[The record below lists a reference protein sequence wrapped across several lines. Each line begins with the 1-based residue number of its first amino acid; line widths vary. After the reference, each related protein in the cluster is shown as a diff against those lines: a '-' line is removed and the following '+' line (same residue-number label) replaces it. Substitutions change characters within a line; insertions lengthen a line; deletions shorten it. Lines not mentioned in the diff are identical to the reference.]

1 MSSDPRAE
9 VGVTEPSKFLQP
21 APMEGKGA
29 YNRSSSVQAVGS
41 LPAVALLERAA
52 RGVALP
58 LPPEPV
64 FIADYGS
71 SEGHNSLV
79 PIAAALGMLRERVG
93 NERAIFVFHA
103 DLPGNDF
110 TALFETLANDPDSYL
125 RNDPAVFSAAIGR
138 SYFEQILPAS
148 SVTLGWSAWAVQ
160 WLSRVPCT
168 IPDQVQVAY
177 SHDAAARSA
186 FAEQAAEDW
195 RTFLA
200 MRSRELRPG
209 ARLVVLTMAIDD
221 SGDFGYRPVVDALY
235 GALVDMVNRSFI
247 RKEEFRRMAIPV
259 VGRTRAQFTEP
270 FGKSGHFA
278 DLSLENFELFD
289 GEDRIW
295 TQFKASGDARAFG
308 AQWAAF
314 CRASVFPTLATSLDE
329 VPDDTGSAKF
339 MDQLEAGIAARLST
353 TPVRMTIPLAQMTLV
368 KAIVEK

>member
-1 MSSDPRAE
+1 
-9 VGVTEPSKFLQP
+9 
-21 APMEGKGA
+21 
-29 YNRSSSVQAVGS
+29 
-41 LPAVALLERAA
+41 
-52 RGVALP
+52 
-58 LPPEPV
+58 
-64 FIADYGS
+64 
-71 SEGHNSLV
+71 
-79 PIAAALGMLRERVG
+79 
-93 NERAIFVFHA
+93 
-103 DLPGNDF
+103 LPGNDF

-125 RNDPAVFSAAIGR
+125 RYDPSVFAAAIGQ

-148 SVTLGWSAWAVQ
+148 SVMLGWSAWAIQ
-160 WLSRVPCT
+160 WLSRVPYE

-195 RTFLA
+195 RRFIA
-200 MRSRELRPG
+200 MCSCELRPG

-247 RKEEFRRMAIPV
+247 RKEEFRKMAIPV

-329 VPDDTGSAKF
+329 EPDDTRSAKF

-368 KAIVEK
+368 KALPEK

>member
-1 MSSDPRAE
+1 
-9 VGVTEPSKFLQP
+9 
-21 APMEGKGA
+21 MEGKGA

-58 LPPEPV
+58 SPPEPV

-79 PIAAALGMLRERVG
+79 PIATALGLLRQRVG
-93 NERAIFVFHA
+93 NDRAIFVFHA

-125 RNDPAVFSAAIGR
+125 RNDPAVFAAAIGR

-270 FGKSGHFA
+270 FGKTGHFA

-295 TQFKASGDARAFG
+295 TQFKASADAHAFG
-308 AQWAAF
+308 TQWAAF

-329 VPDDTGSAKF
+329 LPDATQAAKF
-339 MDQLEAGIAARLST
+339 MDQLEAGIAAWLST
-353 TPVRMTIPLAQMTLV
+353 APVRMTIPLAQMTLV
-368 KAIVEK
+368 KAIVQK

>member
-1 MSSDPRAE
+1 MS
-9 VGVTEPSKFLQP
+9 EPFEFLQP

-29 YNRSSSVQAVGS
+29 YNRGSSVQAVGS

-52 RGVALP
+52 RAVALP
-58 LPPEPV
+58 SPPEPV

-93 NERAIFVFHA
+93 NEPAIFVFHA
-103 DLPGNDF
+103 DVPGNDF

-125 RNDPAVFSAAIGR
+125 RNDPAVFAAAIGR

-160 WLSRVPCT
+160 WLSRVPGT

-177 SHDAAARSA
+177 SHDAAARRA

-195 RTFLA
+195 RRFLA
-200 MRSRELRPG
+200 MRSCELRPG
-209 ARLVVLTMAIDD
+209 ARLVVLAMATED

-235 GALVDMVNRSFI
+235 GALIDMVDRGFI

-270 FGKSGHFA
+270 FGKGGHFA
-278 DLSLENFELFD
+278 ELSLENFELFD

-295 TQFKASGDARAFG
+295 TRFMASGDARAFG

-314 CRASVFPTLATSLDE
+314 CRASVFPTLATSLGE
-329 VPDDTGSAKF
+329 VPDDTRSAEF

-353 TPVRMTIPLAQMTLV
+353 APVRMTIPLAQMTLV
-368 KAIVEK
+368 KAIVQK